1 MAAGRAAKPVVAAAA
16 ARSATLPP
24 RPPPSAAAAKAR
36 DGRADG
42 AAGCRRL
49 RLLHW
54 NILDGG
60 GRRLEGIGA
69 VVRDGGYDLVTLN
82 ELNGIGADQLRGL
95 ARRWGFPHSELL
107 QKSHYHIGLLSMH
120 PLRLQAKDVSGQFAH
135 GLLCVDVLSL
145 TLCLTHLNP
154 HDVRRRLGEARAIA
168 QRVPSGRAFLLAGDL
183 NTLSALDQAAHERAG
198 LAQLIRNGP
207 HAAALSR
214 KFLDAS
220 HARIDYSPM
229 QALLEAPLH
238 DVGVD
243 SGPTVPTRI
252 NADRMHFAQLR
263 LDYVLVNERM
273 RASCGQAEG
282 LRAAV
287 VRDERTDGLS
297 DHFPLTLSF
306 AVLPGGVQNVS
317 SEAG

>member
-1 MAAGRAAKPVVAAAA
+1 MAKAKAKAK
-16 ARSATLPP
+16 
-24 RPPPSAAAAKAR
+24 AKAR
-36 DGRADG
+36 DGHDDDMT
-42 AAGCRRL
+42 GCRRL

-69 VVRDGGYDLVTLN
+69 VVRAGGYDLVTLN
-82 ELNGIGADQLRGL
+82 ELNGIGADQLRAM
-95 ARRWGFPHSELL
+95 ARRWGFSHSELL
-107 QKSHYHIGLLSMH
+107 QKSHYHIGLLSLH
-120 PLRLQAKDVSGQFAH
+120 PLRLKAKDVGAQFAH

-168 QRVPSGRAFLLAGDL
+168 QRVPSERAFLLAGDL

-214 KFLDAS
+214 KFLDGTQG
-220 HARIDYSPM
+220 RIDYSPM

-263 LDYVLVNERM
+263 LDYLLVNERM

-306 AVLPGGVQNVS
+306 AVPDHVQNVS
-317 SEAG
+317 LSSEAG